1 MQSGTSVEKVQLVTE
16 VLDILAYKSI
26 SEKHY
31 MTWPGFYEASAPIAF
46 YLLLLDLQQWWGC

>member
-1 MQSGTSVEKVQLVTE
+1 VQSGTSVEKVQLVTE

-31 MTWPGFYEASAPIAF
+31 MTWPGFYEARAPIAF
-46 YLLLLDLQQWWGC
+46 YLLLLDLQQW